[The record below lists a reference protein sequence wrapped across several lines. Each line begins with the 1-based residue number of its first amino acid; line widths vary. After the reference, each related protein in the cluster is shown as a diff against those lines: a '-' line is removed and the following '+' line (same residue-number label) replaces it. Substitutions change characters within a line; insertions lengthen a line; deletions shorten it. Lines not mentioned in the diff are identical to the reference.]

1 MQTPIRLPL
10 PRAALLSTSPL
21 RAALLAAF
29 VLAVPAWLAAAEL
42 PSVAVQ
48 SRADTSTLGFDGVV
62 EAVRQTVL
70 ASQVAGA
77 IVRLDVQVGDRVR
90 AGQVLMRIDARAA
103 EQTAAASEAQVRA
116 ARAELDVA
124 TKDFRRQQQLFRD
137 NFISAAALDRADAA
151 FKATQAQ
158 LQAQIAQAG
167 AARTQSG
174 LHVVTAPFAGVVSE
188 VPVQLGDMALP
199 GRALATVYDP
209 ALLRIT
215 AAVPQT
221 VAQRLVAGQMP
232 RAELPGLPGA
242 AAWVT
247 PQRLQQLPTV
257 DAATLSVQLRAEL
270 PPGLAGVVPGMFARL
285 WLPLSG
291 AGGATG
297 AAARAVPAEGL
308 SVPLQAVVR
317 RAELTGVY
325 VLDAAGQPVLRQVRL
340 GRSQGDQVEV
350 LAGLMAGERVVTT
363 PQAAARAR

>member
-1 MQTPIRLPL
+1 MPS
-10 PRAALLSTSPL
+10 ALSCPSL
-21 RAALLAAF
+21 RSALVVAWALLAPF
-29 VLAVPAWLAAAEL
+29 WAAAAGL
-42 PSVAVQ
+42 PAVTVQ
-48 SRADTSTLGFDGVV
+48 ARGDAATLGFDGVV
-62 EAVRQTVL
+62 EAVRQTVV

-103 EQTAAASEAQVRA
+103 EQNAAASEAQVQA
-116 ARAELDVA
+116 ARAALDVA
-124 TKDFRRQQQLFRD
+124 TKDFQRQQQLFQQ
-137 NFISAAALDRADAA
+137 NYISAAALDRADSA

-158 LQAQIAQAG
+158 LQAQMAQAG

-209 ALLRIT
+209 SALRIT

-221 VAQRLVAGQMP
+221 VAQRLRAGQMP
-232 RAELPGLPGA
+232 RAELPGLPAA

-270 PPGLAGVVPGMFARL
+270 PPALAGVVPGMFARL
-285 WLPLSG
+285 WLPVAAATTAAGAASG
-291 AGGATG
+291 A
-297 AAARAVPAEGL
+297 AVPAAGL
-308 SVPLQAVVR
+308 SVPITAVVR
-317 RAELTGVY
+317 RAELTAVY
-325 VLDAAGQPVLRQVRL
+325 VLDAAGQPTLRQVRL

-350 LAGLMAGERVVTT
+350 LAGLMPGERVTTT
-363 PQAAARAR
+363 PQAAARVR

>member
-1 MQTPIRLPL
+1 MRF
-10 PRAALLSTSPL
+10 ALLTHPF
-21 RAALLAAF
+21 RPVLLAAF
-29 VLAVPAWLAAAEL
+29 VLAAPAWLAAAEL
-42 PSVAVQ
+42 PAVTVQ
-48 SRADTSTLGFDGVV
+48 ARADASTLGFDGVV
-62 EAVRQTVL
+62 EAVRQAVV

-77 IVRLDVQVGDRVR
+77 IVKLDVQVGDRVR

-103 EQTAAASEAQVRA
+103 EQTAAASDAQVQA
-116 ARAELDVA
+116 ARAALDVA
-124 TKDFRRQQQLFRD
+124 TKDFQRQQQLFRD
-137 NFISAAALDRADAA
+137 NFISAAALDRADSAY
-151 FKATQAQ
+151 KATQAQ
-158 LQAQIAQAG
+158 LQAQVAQAG

-174 LHVVTAPFAGVVSE
+174 FHVVMAPFAGVVSE

-209 ALLRIT
+209 GALRIT

-221 VAQRLVAGQMP
+221 VAQRLLAGQMP

-270 PPGLAGVVPGMFARL
+270 PPALAGVVPGMFARL

-291 AGGATG
+291 AATATAG
-297 AAARAVPAEGL
+297 TAATAAPAAGL

-317 RAELTGVY
+317 RAELTAVY
-325 VLDAAGQPVLRQVRL
+325 VLDAGGKPALRQVRL

-350 LAGLMAGERVVTT
+350 LAGLMAGERVTT
-363 PQAAARAR
+363 APQAAARVR